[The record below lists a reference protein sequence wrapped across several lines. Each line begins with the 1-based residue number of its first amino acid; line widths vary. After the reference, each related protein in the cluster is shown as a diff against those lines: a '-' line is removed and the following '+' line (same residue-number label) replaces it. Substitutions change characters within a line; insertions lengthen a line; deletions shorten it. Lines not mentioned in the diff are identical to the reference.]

1 MTLGPSEQPV
11 LVGAVVTA
19 LVGLA
24 SKYGLELDGD
34 IVTAITLL
42 VGAVVAVVVR
52 QAVTPNPRVPLDT
65 KVIYRPPGPFEEPT
79 ILPPAAPLTPEG
91 QARLDAAVDELDPH
105 LEPRPIYR
113 LAAYPPPATDAPPAP
128 APPPP
133 LALPPLPPTRGS
145 LRHEPDGG

>member
-52 QAVTPNPRVPLDT
+52 QAVTPNPRVP
-65 KVIYRPPGPFEEPT
+65 GPFEEPT

-91 QARLDAAVDELDPH
+91 QARLDAAVDEFDPH

-113 LAAYPPPATDAPPAP
+113 LAANPPPATDAPPAP